1 VQPQPATPTGQRE
14 TAWWGS
20 HFVLSEGRVRVPA
33 SGGDMALDAQ
43 LLADV
48 GRWLGY
54 YALVR
59 LKSFGHLA
67 RRRRIKVWFTP
78 TRPRP
83 WYIIWAACAWAGLQ
97 MADSAEDADAAFYFE
112 DSTRGQSVAA
122 PHAKRFNFQCTDVSK
137 SRVAAVFESVF
148 GYPLALDPQTHHG
161 QAVEK
166 SEENGRHDGRLIACP
181 GTPRAGAVY
190 QFYIDTAI
198 DGVAQDLRTCCVGG
212 EPVIVMIKTKPLG
225 ASFSIQNTSVRAI
238 DVDQMFSPDEQR
250 QIARFNHAM
259 GLDWGSLDILRER
272 SSGRLY
278 IVDVN
283 KTDVGP
289 PVVLS
294 WADRVRVTE
303 ALAQALTRMVTNAA

>member
-1 VQPQPATPTGQRE
+1 MPASAATSARE

-20 HFVLSEGRVRVPA
+20 HFVLRDGRVRVPA

-48 GRWLGY
+48 GRWLSY

-59 LKSFGHLA
+59 LRSFGHLA
-67 RRRRIKVWFTP
+67 QPGRTKVWFTP

-83 WYIIWAACAWAGLQ
+83 WYIIWAACAWAGLKL
-97 MADSAEDADAAFYFE
+97 ADKPEDADVAFYFE
-112 DSTRGQSVAA
+112 DRTRGEAAVA
-122 PHAKRFNFQCTDVSK
+122 PQAKRFNFHCTDVSK
-137 SRVAAVFESVF
+137 SRVAAVFETVF
-148 GYPLALDPQTHHG
+148 GYPLTLDPQTHSG

-181 GTPRAGAVY
+181 AAPRAGLVY
-190 QFYIDTAI
+190 QRYIDTAI
-198 DGVAQDLRTCCVGG
+198 DGVARDLRTCCVGG
-212 EPVIVMIKTKPLG
+212 EPVIVMIKTKPAG
-225 ASFSIQNTSVRAI
+225 ESFSIQNTSVRA
-238 DVDQMFSPDEQR
+238 VAVHKVFSLEERR
-250 QIARFNHAM
+250 QIARFNRAM

-272 SSGRLY
+272 ASGRLY

-303 ALAQALTRMVTNAA
+303 ALARALKRMVTRAA

>member
-1 VQPQPATPTGQRE
+1 MPPQSATGQHE

-59 LKSFGHLA
+59 LRSFAHLA
-67 RRRRIKVWFTP
+67 RRERVKVWFTP

-83 WYIIWAACAWAGLQ
+83 WYIIWAACAWAGFKL
-97 MADSAEDADAAFYFE
+97 ADSAEDADVAFYFE
-112 DSTRGQSVAA
+112 DRTRGEAAAA

-137 SRVAAVFESVF
+137 SRVAATFESVF
-148 GYPLALDPQTHHG
+148 GYPLTLDPQTHRG

-181 GTPRAGAVY
+181 AAARPGFVY
-190 QFYIDTAI
+190 QRYIDTAV
-198 DGVAQDLRTCCVGG
+198 DGVARDLRTCCVGG
-212 EPVIVMIKTKPLG
+212 EPVIVMIKTKPAG
-225 ASFSIQNTSVRAI
+225 MSFSIQNASVRAMP
-238 DVDQMFSPDEQR
+238 VHKVFSLEERR
-250 QIARFNHAM
+250 QIARFNRAM

-272 SSGRLY
+272 ASGRLY

-303 ALAQALTRMVTNAA
+303 ALARALKRMVKKAA